1 MRVKTFTRAQ
11 ILQEFHLRCQTLAA
25 YENRGFRKE
34 FEELNDVGKE
44 LPARAAESEV
54 NREKNRYPYILP
66 YDHCRVRLSVQ
77 NSIPHTDYINANFV
91 PGGGSERDFIC
102 TQGPLPNT
110 MADFW
115 RMVWE
120 QNVQIIVMVTALKH
134 KDIVLCDRY
143 WPVER
148 GTVYHG
154 LIQVTTVTCRKG
166 PDYFI
171 TTINLRQRDCPTD
184 RVITHYY
191 YYSWPDRSIPK
202 ESSSLCAFTDYVREH
217 LEAIPRLGPT
227 VVHCSAGVGRSGTFV
242 TLLWLMQLCA
252 RGIPPDIRA
261 AVEDLR
267 LHRMWMVQ
275 NLEQYIFV
283 YQCLLKWLG
292 GVTGR
297 SSAGGPQIQGAGSKI
312 NPHNPD
318 QPHGSSG
325 RGERTGRRRHHRH
338 GQKSPPEP
346 PQNTIQ
352 QMLHPGNLLRRLL
365 PSSSLLN
372 PGSNAP

>member
-1 MRVKTFTRAQ
+1 MRVQTFSRAQ
-11 ILQEFHLRCQTLAA
+11 ILQEFRLRCQAHAA
-25 YENRGFRKE
+25 NDNRGFKQE
-34 FEELNDVGKE
+34 FEELDLVGKD
-44 LPARAAESEV
+44 LPTRAADLEV

-77 NSIPHTDYINANFV
+77 NSQPHTDYINANFV

-102 TQGPLPNT
+102 TQGPLYHT

-120 QNVQIIVMVTALKH
+120 QNVGIIVMVTALKH
-134 KDIVLCDRY
+134 KDTVLCDKY
-143 WPVER
+143 WPLDR

-154 LIQVTTVTCRKG
+154 LIQVTTLTRKQG

-184 RVITHYY
+184 RTITHYY
-191 YYSWPDRSIPK
+191 YPAWPDRGVPK
-202 ESSSLCAFTDYVREH
+202 DLFSLCAFTEHVRQK
-217 LEAIPRLGPT
+217 LEAIPRLGPA
-227 VVHCSAGVGRSGTFV
+227 VVHCSAGVGRSGTLV

-252 RGIPPDIRA
+252 RGIQPDVRA

-283 YQCLLKWLG
+283 HQCLLQWLSG
-292 GVTGR
+292 GA
-297 SSAGGPQIQGAGSKI
+297 SARPQIQGASSNI
-312 NPHNPD
+312 NHHIQD
-318 QPHGSSG
+318 QPHSSSG
-325 RGERTGRRRHHRH
+325 QRSRAGRSRHHRH
-338 GQKSPPEP
+338 RQTAPSDQ
-346 PQNTIQ
+346 PQNAMQ
-352 QMLHPGNLLRRLL
+352 QILNPGKLLRWLL
-365 PSSSLLN
+365 PSSSPFN
-372 PGSNAP
+372 PGAHAS